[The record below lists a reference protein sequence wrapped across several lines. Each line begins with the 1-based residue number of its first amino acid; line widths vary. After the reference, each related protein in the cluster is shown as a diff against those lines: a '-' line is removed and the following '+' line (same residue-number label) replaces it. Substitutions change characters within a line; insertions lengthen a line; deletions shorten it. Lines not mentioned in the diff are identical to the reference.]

1 MRRRGG
7 KDTVPSSPSGVSC
20 PGQGPRGMS
29 QGGFFSEE
37 RAGHRVSGEPQDP
50 PEQDTSGPGETVLPK
65 GCCDR
70 GKSIFGDGGVL
81 GP

>member
-1 MRRRGG
+1 
-7 KDTVPSSPSGVSC
+7 
-20 PGQGPRGMS
+20 MS

-70 GKSIFGDGGVL
+70 GKSIFWDGGVL